1 MRMPFLHVGLGEDL
15 SAPDLGREPHGQFV
29 REERA
34 HLGAKGFFFG
44 REIQFHVLPGEVSVD
59 FD

>member
-34 HLGAKGFFFG
+34 HLGAEGFFFG
-44 REIQFHVLPGEVSVD
+44 REIQFHVLPGEVQ
-59 FD
+59 